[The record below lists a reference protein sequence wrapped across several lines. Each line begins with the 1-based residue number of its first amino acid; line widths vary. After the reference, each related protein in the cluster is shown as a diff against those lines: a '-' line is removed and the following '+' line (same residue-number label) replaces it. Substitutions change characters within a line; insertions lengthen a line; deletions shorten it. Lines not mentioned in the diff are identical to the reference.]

1 VTVSAANKITILRIA
16 LLPLLVIFLIKDET
30 FFNWLGLAVY
40 LLAAATDWL
49 DGYVA
54 RTAGEVTTLGKLL
67 DPVADKLLFTAALLP
82 LVSRGEV
89 ADWIAILLLGRE
101 FLVSGLRS
109 VASSEGVI
117 ISAGTL
123 GKYKTGFSIAALAM
137 LIVGGLFSLP
147 GHLLLWLTLILSLA
161 SGSQYFYVYRHHLVQ
176 SGSTP
181 EDG

>member
-1 VTVSAANKITILRIA
+1 VNTANKITILRIV
-16 LLPLLVIFLIKDET
+16 LLPLLVVFLIKDEAL
-30 FFNWLGLAVY
+30 FNWLALAVY

-54 RTAGEVTTLGKLL
+54 RTSNEVTTLGKLL

-89 ADWIAILLLGRE
+89 ADWMAILLLGRE

-117 ISAGTL
+117 IAAGTM
-123 GKYKTGFSIAALAM
+123 GKYKTGFSITALAM
-137 LIVGGLFSLP
+137 LIVGGWFTLP
-147 GHLLLWLTLILSLA
+147 GHLFLWLTLILSLV
-161 SGSQYFYVYRHHLVQ
+161 SGGKYFYAYRHHLVT
-176 SGSTP
+176 SGSKPT
-181 EDG
+181 DG